1 MRKDMTS
8 GCHNMQCLCVST
20 GDAYIPRCGDVCQGP
35 FCHQQRCHFVG
46 VGRQLCFLV
55 GQRAAACR
63 LPWDLEGTG
72 QPGCAGCM
80 HACVLGT
87 GSTAPSY
94 PVTSSG
100 HWIRTVRPGQ
110 RLCRW
115 LASLEAGTVCHVRC
129 WVYFSKVCMPV
140 RLDARHWV
148 LPACMVFVDSHSAP
162 SLLQAVVVGL

>member
-1 MRKDMTS
+1 MCQHR
-8 GCHNMQCLCVST
+8 GCIYPKMWRCVSRALFAISN
-20 GDAYIPRCGDVCQGP
+20 GAN
-35 FCHQQRCHFVG
+35 FVG
-46 VGRQLCFLV
+46 VGRQFCFLV

-100 HWIRTVRPGQ
+100 HWIRTVHPRQ